1 MPGAET
7 ISITM
12 TPEQLRAVRE
22 SVASGEYASTSEVLR
37 DAVRLW
43 QRQRAEQAERLN
55 AIRARIRRS
64 LDDPRPAL
72 TLDQVDAHL
81 EELFAEAEKA
91 EKGARRA

>member
-1 MPGAET
+1 MQAAET

-12 TPEQLRAVRE
+12 TSEQLRAVRE

-43 QRQRAEQAERLN
+43 QRQREERAERLN
-55 AIRARIRRS
+55 AIRARTRRS

-72 TLDQVDAHL
+72 TLDQVDARL
-81 EELFAEAEKA
+81 EELFAEAETA
-91 EKGARRA
+91 ERDAGRA